1 MSRVVR
7 RWRVAGFSTAVLA
20 LAMVAA
26 PAWTQTD
33 PGLNMREV
41 MLAVIAPMTNKL
53 WAASDIQTDTQWLEL
68 EQAALTVIAAGTLI
82 SQGGPDGAYREQ
94 AQNADWQ
101 EHTQAMMTAARSAV
115 RAIQNRDEEALF
127 AAGNDELYPP
137 CENCHATYLPK

>member
-1 MSRVVR
+1 MSSAAAL
-7 RWRVAGFSTAVLA
+7 VAILF
-20 LAMVAA
+20 VAA

-33 PGLNMREV
+33 PGLNMREI
-41 MLAVIAPMTNKL
+41 MLSVIAPTTNRI
-53 WAASDIQTDTQWLEL
+53 WAANDVQTDTEWQEL

-101 EHTQAMMTAARSAV
+101 EYTQAMMAASRSAI

-137 CENCHATYLPK
+137 CENCHKVYLPR

>member
-7 RWRVAGFSTAVLA
+7 RWRVAGFSMGVLA
-20 LAMVAA
+20 LAVVAA

-33 PGLNMREV
+33 PGLNMREI

-101 EHTQAMMTAARSAV
+101 EQTQAMMAAARSAV